1 MTRRQVSVFDETL
14 SPQEILKS
22 TERERNKRVG
32 RKLIATYRRKTNKQ
46 KEKKLKKK
54 RGRILVNSSV

>member
-1 MTRRQVSVFDETL
+1 VFDETL